1 MPCINFIND
10 NFTKTQLKDKQIPEL
25 FTFYYFAPLLQC
37 NKMRNILNG
46 LRIYIYCH

>member
-1 MPCINFIND
+1 MY
-10 NFTKTQLKDKQIPEL
+10 LKKNKYSIPADI
-25 FTFYYFAPLLQC
+25 TTIFYYFAPLLQC

>member
-25 FTFYYFAPLLQC
+25 KIEFKSKC
-37 NKMRNILNG
+37 I
-46 LRIYIYCH
+46 